1 LHVPLIPGSAANV
14 VLCIWKFCVLRQTI
28 PLSHLSPSTVIH
40 PLLDN
45 IPICCIL
52 YSNQDEE
59 DQDSAVGEE
68 EGKDAGI
75 RGDEEDLDPTTI
87 HSLPLPCK
95 SDLLFPF
102 ALWTLSRKIKKN
114 IGNI

>member
-1 LHVPLIPGSAANV
+1 M
-14 VLCIWKFCVLRQTI
+14 R
-28 PLSHLSPSTVIH
+28 
-40 PLLDN
+40 
-45 IPICCIL
+45 CIL

-59 DQDSAVGEE
+59 DQDFTAGEE

-75 RGDEEDLDPTTI
+75 RGDEEDLDPMTI

-102 ALWTLSRKIKKN
+102 ALWTLFKKN
-114 IGNI
+114 